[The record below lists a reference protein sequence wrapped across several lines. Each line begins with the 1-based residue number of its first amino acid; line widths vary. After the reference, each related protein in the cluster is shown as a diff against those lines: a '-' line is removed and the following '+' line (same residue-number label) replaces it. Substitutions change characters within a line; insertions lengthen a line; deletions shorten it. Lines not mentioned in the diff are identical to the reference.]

1 MTKVFPQKSFQSA
14 QIIGVK
20 KILLRSPWNIKNSQV
35 FPSSILLASEE
46 KEIGAII
53 FIHEQMISMR
63 ECENKSHDLSF
74 KKASVLF

>member
-35 FPSSILLASEE
+35 FSPSILPASE
-46 KEIGAII
+46 KENGAI
-53 FIHEQMISMR
+53 FIHEQMISI
-63 ECENKSHDLSF
+63 
-74 KKASVLF
+74 

>member
-35 FPSSILLASEE
+35 FSPSILQLQKK
-46 KEIGAII
+46 KENGAI
-53 FIHEQMISMR
+53 FIHEQMISIY
-63 ECENKSHDLSF
+63 E
-74 KKASVLF
+74 SVNRKVMTLAF

>member
-35 FPSSILLASEE
+35 FPPSILLASEE
-46 KEIGAII
+46 KEIGAI

-63 ECENKSHDLSF
+63 ECEYKSHDLSF

>member
-35 FPSSILLASEE
+35 FPPSILPASE
-46 KEIGAII
+46 KKRKPSII
-53 FIHEQMISMR
+53 QSKANDQ
-63 ECENKSHDLSF
+63 CE
-74 KKASVLF
+74 